1 MQDLK
6 FTSADIDDLGKTGIY
21 AIVNKVNGKFYVGSA
36 ARVKQYKSK
45 SGFYIRW
52 KEHLKTLRFSKHHS
66 RYLQNAWNKYGEEN
80 FEFRILHFCPPE
92 ECIQFEQIYLNLLC
106 PHYNISPTAG
116 STLGVKHSEETKN
129 KNSEAQSQPFS
140 IISPEGELIEGKN
153 LRRLARE
160 NDLNHSHLAELF
172 KDKYL
177 HAEGWTKDLDCHKLY
192 LEYYK
197 ERGLVYQKSVGT
209 WRCGVKSK
217 ANPNFPRKSFKT
229 KEEAILYRDLIEAS
243 GYKFKVQSLNW
254 KEKLKDAKQQE
265 QN

>member
-6 FTSADIDDLGKTGIY
+6 FNIDDLGKTGIY

-36 ARVKQYKSK
+36 ARVDSRKSRK
-45 SGFYIRW
+45 GFYIRW
-52 KEHLKTLRFSKHHS
+52 KNHLLQLRFNKHHS
-66 RYLQNAWNKYGEEN
+66 KYLQNAWNKYGEEN

-106 PHYNISPTAG
+106 PHYNMSPTAG
-116 STLGVKHSEETKN
+116 STLGVRHSEETKT

-140 IISPEGELIEGKN
+140 IISPEGDLIEGKN
-153 LRRLARE
+153 LTKFA
-160 NDLNHSHLAELF
+160 
-172 KDKYL
+172 KDNNLSKSGLSALCKGKYL
-177 HAEGWTKDLDCHKLY
+177 HFKGWTKNLDCHNLY
-192 LEYYK
+192 LEFYK
-197 ERGLVYQKSVGT
+197 DRAIVLQAGLWWCGT
-209 WRCGVKSK
+209 KSK
-217 ANPNFPRKSFKT
+217 VNTSFPRKSFKT